1 MNYNE
6 KKLKE
11 YGFKLDKNKYIL
23 KYELDNNLYALY
35 TIDKDLDVKVYDKIT
50 NEEFIPYKL
59 NTTVGSYVSD
69 IREKVH
75 SMTNN
80 ILFNCFVNNTKQII
94 IDYIYEKYNIE
105 GEHPWRDYPN
115 HTTFKI
121 NNKWFGLIMRIP
133 YKSLG
138 INSID
143 EVDVINIKIDPEEIN
158 KLIDNKHYFKAY
170 HMNKKYWITVV
181 LDYNTD
187 IIKLKKLIDE
197 SYRLAGK
204 YESK

>member
-35 TIDKDLDVKVYDKIT
+35 TIDKDLDVTVYDKIT

-80 ILFNCFVNNTKQII
+80 ILFNCLVNNTKQII

-121 NNKWFGLIMRIP
+121 SNKTIRKQREHFIHFALQIIELVILFDLTILSSLI
-133 YKSLG
+133 
-138 INSID
+138 
-143 EVDVINIKIDPEEIN
+143 
-158 KLIDNKHYFKAY
+158 
-170 HMNKKYWITVV
+170 
-181 LDYNTD
+181 
-187 IIKLKKLIDE
+187 
-197 SYRLAGK
+197 
-204 YESK
+204 